1 MIQTGEAEAGGGQA
15 LLILGCVIVVNLD
28 VMVGQRQAAKL
39 DAPSVLLANSKMMK
53 ERLPAKHVPRESL
66 LEPLVQQSVQVRDKF
81 VLFCCS
87 FVRFVYWLFFLFFL
101 RDSAH
106 LFLTEHPADC
116 PKGYFQDTTGNR
128 ACKECPYGKRGT
140 ALALEI
146 CENCPAGKYTPSS
159 HVVDGAT
166 VTRANAPE
174 KLEECDPCVA
184 GRYADGVGTAETGCK
199 LCDKT
204 TYQDDTGQ
212 TSCKACIAGRYVVI
226 NTRLALYVLE
236 N

>member
-106 LFLTEHPADC
+106 LFFFSLNILQTVQKVIFKIQQEI
-116 PKGYFQDTTGNR
+116 GR
-128 ACKECPYGKRGT
+128 AKSVHMASVVPLSHSRFVRT
-140 ALALEI
+140 VPQASILLAH
-146 CENCPAGKYTPSS
+146 T
-159 HVVDGAT
+159 
-166 VTRANAPE
+166 
-174 KLEECDPCVA
+174 
-184 GRYADGVGTAETGCK
+184 
-199 LCDKT
+199 
-204 TYQDDTGQ
+204 
-212 TSCKACIAGRYVVI
+212 
-226 NTRLALYVLE
+226 
-236 N
+236 